1 MVEFMSA
8 NFVVAWKNQYQEM
21 IDISHIIFNKC
32 QYKKK
37 RYPIEINLYICVC
50 IYVTNCNNNWL
61 QHTILVHICIRFFNK
76 FIFREDAIVICVK
89 IIKDRI
95 LENEIN
101 SGVSAKLLPWQGSV
115 TWFDKMISMAIMV
128 FGFFFL
134 NTIQVQSTFGNTS
147 IKYHENI
154 VRYLSKVSRV
164 YIGCI

>member
-128 FGFFFL
+128 FVIFFFFW
-134 NTIQVQSTFGNTS
+134 NTIQVQSTFGNIYKIS
-147 IKYHENI
+147 WKY
-154 VRYLSKVSRV
+154 
-164 YIGCI
+164 C